1 MMKRYR
7 VWIMLALVLLLVPS
21 MLEAGVLT
29 QSGEYTVGWFTLG
42 SGGQASGGAFTLDG
56 VIGQADAGALS
67 GGAYTLR
74 SGFAQVANHRVYLP
88 VILR

>member
-1 MMKRYR
+1 MKRYR
-7 VWIMLALVLLLVPS
+7 VWIMLALVLCLVLS
-21 MLEAGVLT
+21 LFGVSVSA
-29 QSGEYTVGWFTLG
+29 QSGGYTIGWFTLG
-42 SGGQASGGAFTLDG
+42 SGGQASGGAYTLDG

-74 SGFAQVANHRVYLP
+74 GGFVQAANQRVYLP

>member
-1 MMKRYR
+1 MKRYR
-7 VWIMLALVLLLVPS
+7 AWIMLALVLFSVLSLS
-21 MLEAGVLT
+21 RAGVFA
-29 QSGEYTVGWFTLG
+29 QSGGYTIGWFTLG
-42 SGGQASGGAFTLDG
+42 GGGRASGGAYTLDG

-74 SGFAQVANHRVYLP
+74 GGFVQAANQRVYLP